1 MPLKTSVLAP
11 NMRNK
16 RQLSLIDVSYRESFP
31 SALGPQLPSPPLSKL
46 TTAKYSTTSSL
57 SPGISPKEQGHRS
70 GMSQYVPPQ
79 TGIIAFLPPSWIPY
93 AELVRLDKPAGTY
106 YLFFPCV
113 FSTLLAATMDP
124 SVSPLHVLG
133 TTGLFMAGALIM
145 RGAGCAINDLW
156 DRNLDP
162 YVQRT
167 KFRPIA
173 RGAISPRKA
182 VIFTGTQLLA
192 GLGILL
198 QFPYQCLWYGIP
210 SLLLVAT
217 YPLAKRVTYYPQA
230 VLGLTFSW
238 GAIMGFPALGIDLV
252 SDPNALKAAAALYSS
267 CVSWTVLY
275 DMIYAHMDIKDDVAA
290 GIKSI
295 ALRHEHNTKAVLSG
309 LAVAQVG
316 LLAAAGV
323 AAGAGPVFFIG
334 TCGSAALTLGIMI
347 RRVQLKST
355 QSCWWW
361 FKNGCLLT
369 GGGISL
375 GMLLEYLAQSFGAFR
390 RPLARPQFA
399 TQLPSIIIQARLLSS
414 ETKAAIDKAVS
425 SAPVVLFMKGTPET
439 PQCGFSRASI
449 QILGLQGV
457 DPKKFV
463 AFNVLEDPEL
473 RQGIKEYSDW
483 PTIPQLYLE
492 KEFVGGCDILMS
504 MHQNGELSKLLEEK
518 GVLVAE

>member
-1 MPLKTSVLAP
+1 MVGAPGYRHFSPSRNTPHLTLPHRRVPTTTSL
-11 NMRNK
+11 
-16 RQLSLIDVSYRESFP
+16 L
-31 SALGPQLPSPPLSKL
+31 PLSGIRQK
-46 TTAKYSTTSSL
+46 SL
-57 SPGISPKEQGHRS
+57 GQSPRE
-70 GMSQYVPPQ
+70 YVPPQ
-79 TGIIAFLPPSWIPY
+79 TGLVAILPHSWIPY
-93 AELVRLDKPAGTY
+93 AELIRLNKPAGTY
-106 YLFFPCV
+106 YLFFPCA
-113 FSTLLAATMDP
+113 FSTLLAATMEP
-124 SVSPLHVLG
+124 AVSTLQIIG
-133 TTGLFMAGALIM
+133 TTGLFFTGALIM

-162 YVQRT
+162 HVERT

-173 RGAISPRKA
+173 RGAISPGKA
-182 VIFTGTQLLA
+182 IIFTCTQLLA

-210 SLLLVAT
+210 SLLLVGS

-238 GAIMGFPALGIDLV
+238 GAIMGFPALGIDLLAQ
-252 SDPNALKAAAALYSS
+252 PHALMAAAALYSS

-309 LAVAQVG
+309 LAAAQVA

-334 TCGSAALTLGIMI
+334 SCGSAALTLGTMI

-361 FKNGCLLT
+361 FKNGSKSHYAFKGSILLCK
-369 GGGISL
+369 L
-375 GMLLEYLAQSFGAFR
+375 CMPLLPPINFPWE
-390 RPLARPQFA
+390 P
-399 TQLPSIIIQARLLSS
+399 ARLIST
-414 ETKAAIDKAVS
+414 ETKLAIDKAVAT
-425 SAPVVLFMKGTPET
+425 APVVLFMKGTPET

-463 AFNVLEDPEL
+463 AFNVLEDTEL